1 VTQTTTDEKQ
11 YFGSEVIDGRIFV
24 ITIDRPEARNAFNGA
39 MARQLEALVDRFD
52 EDDALWVAILRGNGP
67 TFSAGQDL
75 KAARTGDMGAA
86 KKRGGFGIMGVPP
99 RKPIIA
105 AVDGQALAGGMEMV
119 LSCDLVVASEAA
131 VFGLAEAKRGLLA
144 VGGGCF
150 RLPQRVPYHVAM
162 EMILTGETKTA
173 QEMHQHGLVNRV
185 VPRGE
190 ALAGALE
197 LARTIARNSPVAV
210 RAAKE
215 IAFRSAAERWTDADG
230 WTKQQEPYRAVARS
244 EDLQEGL
251 RAFAEKRDPV
261 WKGR

>member
-1 VTQTTTDEKQ
+1 MADERA
-11 YFGSEVIDGRIFV
+11 YFQSEIVEGHIFV

-39 MARQLEALVDRFD
+39 MARQLEALIDRFD
-52 EDDALWVAILRGNGP
+52 DDDALWVAIIKANGP

-75 KAARTGDMGAA
+75 KAARTNDMGAA

-99 RKPIIA
+99 KKPIIA
-105 AVDGQALAGGMEMV
+105 AIDGQALAGGMELT
-119 LSCDLVVASEAA
+119 LSCDLIVATESS

-150 RLPQRVPYHVAM
+150 RLPRRVPYHVAM

-173 QEMHQHGLVNRV
+173 REMHQHGLVNKV
-185 VPRGE
+185 VPPGQ
-190 ALAGALE
+190 ALDGALE
-197 LARTIARNSPVAV
+197 LARMIARNSPVAV

-215 IAFRSAAERWTDADG
+215 IAYRSAAELWNDADG
-230 WTKQQEPYRAVARS
+230 WTKQQEPSRAVMRS

>member
-1 VTQTTTDEKQ
+1 MSDERQ
-11 YFGSEVIDGRIFV
+11 YFRSEVVDGHILV

-39 MARQLEALVDRFD
+39 MARQLEALIDRFD
-52 EDDALWVAILRGNGP
+52 DDDGLWVAIVRGNGP

-75 KAARTGDMGAA
+75 KSARTGDLGAS
-86 KKRGGFGIMGVPP
+86 KKRGGFGIMGMPP
-99 RKPIIA
+99 KKPIIA

-119 LSCDLVVASEAA
+119 LSCDLVVASETS

-150 RLPQRVPYHVAM
+150 RLPRRVPYHVAM

-173 QEMHQHGLVNRV
+173 QEMQLHGLVNRV
-185 VPRGE
+185 VPAGE
-190 ALAGALE
+190 ALKGAIE
-197 LARTIARNSPVAV
+197 LARVIARNSPVAV

-215 IAFRSAAERWTDADG
+215 IAFRSAAEQWTDADG
-230 WTKQQEPYRAVARS
+230 WTRQQEPYRAVARS

>member
-1 VTQTTTDEKQ
+1 MTDTRN
-11 YFGSEVIDGRIFV
+11 YFTNDVIDHRIFV
-24 ITIDRPEARNAFNGA
+24 ITLDRPEARNAFNGA
-39 MARQLEALVDRFD
+39 MAAQLEALIDRFD
-52 EDDALWVAILRGNGP
+52 DDDALWVAIIKGNGP

-86 KKRGGFGIMGVPP
+86 KKRGGFGIMGMPP

-105 AVDGQALAGGMEMV
+105 AIDGHALAGGMELT
-119 LSCDLVVASEAA
+119 LSCDLIVATEAS

-150 RLPQRVPYHVAM
+150 RLPRRVPYHVAM

-173 QEMHQHGLVNRV
+173 REMQAFGLVNKV
-185 VPRGE
+185 APPGQAFE
-190 ALAGALE
+190 GALE
-197 LARTIARNSPVAV
+197 LARIIARNSPVAV

-215 IAFRSAAERWTDADG
+215 IAFRSAAEQWTDADG
-230 WTKQQEPYRAVARS
+230 WSKQQEPSRAVMRS

>member
-1 VTQTTTDEKQ
+1 MAEARE
-11 YFGSEVIDGRIFV
+11 YFQNEIIDDHIFV
-24 ITIDRPEARNAFNGA
+24 VTIDRPEARNAFNGA
-39 MARQLEALVDRFD
+39 MATQLEALMDRFD
-52 EDDALWVAILRGNGP
+52 DDETLWVAIIKANGP

-75 KAARTGDMGAA
+75 KAARVGDMGAA

-99 RKPIIA
+99 KKPIVA

-119 LSCDLVVASEAA
+119 LSCDLIVATESS

-150 RLPQRVPYHVAM
+150 RLPRRVPYHVAM
-162 EMILTGETKTA
+162 DMILTGETKSA
-173 QEMHQHGLVNRV
+173 AEMHQHGLVNKI
-185 VPRGE
+185 VPAGK
-190 ALAGALE
+190 ALEGALE
-197 LARTIARNSPVAV
+197 LARIIARNSPVAV

-215 IAFRSAAERWTDADG
+215 IAYRSAAELWTDADG
-230 WTKQQEPYRAVARS
+230 WTKQQQPSRAVMQS

>member
-1 VTQTTTDEKQ
+1 MAESRD
-11 YFGSEVIDGRIFV
+11 YFLTEVIDEHILV

-39 MARQLEALVDRFD
+39 MAAQLEGLIDRY
-52 EDDALWVAILRGNGP
+52 EDDAALWVAIIKGNGP

-86 KKRGGFGIMGVPP
+86 KKRGGFGIMGMPP
-99 RKPIIA
+99 TKPIIA
-105 AVDGQALAGGMEMV
+105 AIDGQALAGGMELT
-119 LSCDLVVASEAA
+119 LSCDLIVATETS

-150 RLPQRVPYHVAM
+150 RLPRRVPYHVAM

-173 QEMHQHGLVNRV
+173 AEMYTHGLVNKV
-185 VPRGE
+185 VAPGK
-190 ALAGALE
+190 ALEGALE
-197 LARTIARNSPVAV
+197 LARIIARNSPVAV
-210 RAAKE
+210 KAAKE
-215 IAFRSAAERWTDADG
+215 IAYRSAAELWTDSDG
-230 WTKQQEPYRAVARS
+230 WTKQRDPSRAVMKS

-261 WKGR
+261 WRGR

>member
-1 VTQTTTDEKQ
+1 VSDERQ
-11 YFGSEVIDGRIFV
+11 YFRSEIVEGHILV

-39 MARQLEALVDRFD
+39 MARELESLVDRFD
-52 EDDALWVAILRGNGP
+52 DDDGLWVAIIKANGP

-75 KAARTGDMGAA
+75 KAARTGDMGA
-86 KKRGGFGIMGVPP
+86 KKRGGFGIMGMPP
-99 RKPIIA
+99 KKPIIA
-105 AVDGQALAGGMEMV
+105 AVDGQALAGGMELI
-119 LSCDLVVASEAA
+119 LSCDLIVATESS

-173 QEMHQHGLVNRV
+173 REMHQHGLVNKV
-185 VPRGE
+185 VPPGQAYE
-190 ALAGALE
+190 GALE
-197 LARTIARNSPVAV
+197 LARIIARNSPVAV

-230 WTKQQEPYRAVARS
+230 WTKQREPSRAVMQS

-251 RAFAEKRDPV
+251 KAFAEKRDAV

>member
-1 VTQTTTDEKQ
+1 MTQATDEKS
-11 YFGSEVIDGRIFV
+11 YFHSEVVEGHIFV
-24 ITIDRPEARNAFNGA
+24 VTIDRPEARNAFNGA

-52 EDDALWVAILRGNGP
+52 DDDALWVAIIRGNGP

-75 KAARTGDMGAA
+75 KSARTGDMGAS
-86 KKRGGFGIMGVPP
+86 KKRGGFGIMGLPP
-99 RKPIIA
+99 KKPIIA

-119 LSCDLVVASEAA
+119 LSCDLVVASETS

-150 RLPQRVPYHVAM
+150 RLPRRVPYHVAM

-173 QEMHQHGLVNRV
+173 QEMQLHGLVNRI
-185 VPRGE
+185 VPPGK
-190 ALAGALE
+190 ALEGALE
-197 LARTIARNSPVAV
+197 LARLIARNSPVAV

-215 IAFRSAAERWTDADG
+215 IAFRSAAEQWTDADG
-230 WTKQQEPYRAVARS
+230 WTKQQDPYRAVSRS

>member
-1 VTQTTTDEKQ
+1 MSEEKS
-11 YFGSEVIDGRIFV
+11 YVRSDVVDGHIFV
-24 ITIDRPEARNAFNGA
+24 VTLDRPEARNAFNGA

-52 EDDALWVAILRGNGP
+52 EDDQLWVAIIKANGP

-99 RKPIIA
+99 KKPVIA
-105 AVDGQALAGGMEMV
+105 AVDGQALAGGMELI
-119 LSCDLVVASEAA
+119 LSCDLIVATESS

-173 QEMHQHGLVNRV
+173 REMHQHGLVNKV
-185 VPRGE
+185 VTAGRAYE
-190 ALAGALE
+190 GALE
-197 LARTIARNSPVAV
+197 LARIIARNSPVAV

-215 IAFRSAAERWTDADG
+215 IAFRSAAEKWTDADG
-230 WTKQQEPYRAVARS
+230 WKKQQEPARAVMQS

-251 RAFAEKRDPV
+251 RAFAEKREAV

>member
-1 VTQTTTDEKQ
+1 MAESRD
-11 YFGSEVIDGRIFV
+11 YFLTEVIDEHILV

-39 MARQLEALVDRFD
+39 MAAQLEGLIDRYED
-52 EDDALWVAILRGNGP
+52 DDALWVAIIKGNGP

-86 KKRGGFGIMGVPP
+86 KKRGGFGIMGMPP
-99 RKPIIA
+99 TKPIIA
-105 AVDGQALAGGMEMV
+105 AIDGQALAGGMELT
-119 LSCDLVVASEAA
+119 LSCDLIVATETS

-144 VGGGCF
+144 IGGGCF
-150 RLPQRVPYHVAM
+150 RLPRRVPYHVAM

-173 QEMHQHGLVNRV
+173 AQMYAHGLVNKIV
-185 VPRGE
+185 APGQ
-190 ALAGALE
+190 ALEGALE
-197 LARTIARNSPVAV
+197 LARIIARNSPVAV
-210 RAAKE
+210 KAAKE
-215 IAFRSAAERWTDADG
+215 IAYRSAAELWSDADG
-230 WTKQQEPYRAVARS
+230 WKNQQDPSRAVMKS

>member
-1 VTQTTTDEKQ
+1 VSETRPHFQ
-11 YFGSEVIDGRIFV
+11 SEVVDGHIFV
-24 ITIDRPEARNAFNGA
+24 VTIDRPEARNAFNGA
-39 MARQLEALVDRFD
+39 MAREMESLMDRFD
-52 EDDALWVAILRGNGP
+52 DDDRLWVAIIKANGP

-99 RKPIIA
+99 KKPVIA

-119 LSCDLVVASEAA
+119 LSCDLIVATETS

-150 RLPQRVPYHVAM
+150 RLPRRVPYHVAM

-173 QEMHQHGLVNRV
+173 HEMHQHGLVNKV
-185 VPRGE
+185 VPPGQAYE
-190 ALAGALE
+190 GAIS
-197 LARTIARNSPVAV
+197 LARIIARNSPVAV

-215 IAFRSAAERWTDADG
+215 IAFRSAAEQWTDADG
-230 WTKQQEPYRAVARS
+230 WKKQQEPSRAVMQS

-251 RAFAEKRDPV
+251 RAFAEKREPV

>member
-1 VTQTTTDEKQ
+1 MSEQRN
-11 YFGSEVIDGRIFV
+11 YFQSEVVDGRIFV

-39 MARQLEALVDRFD
+39 MAAQLESLIDRYED
-52 EDDALWVAILRGNGP
+52 DDALWVAIIKGNGP

-75 KAARTGDMGAA
+75 KAARTGDMGAS

-99 RKPIIA
+99 KKPIIA
-105 AVDGQALAGGMEMV
+105 AIDGQALAGGMEMV
-119 LSCDLVVASEAA
+119 LSCDLIVATQTS

-150 RLPQRVPYHVAM
+150 RLPRRVPYHVAM

-173 QEMHQHGLVNRV
+173 TEMHTYGLVNKV
-185 VPRGE
+185 VAPGQ
-190 ALAGALE
+190 ALEGALE
-197 LARTIARNSPVAV
+197 LARIIARNSPVAV
-210 RAAKE
+210 KAAKQ
-215 IAFRSAAERWTDADG
+215 IAFRSAAEMWTDADG
-230 WTKQQEPYRAVARS
+230 WKKQQEPSRAVMQS

-251 RAFAEKRDPV
+251 RAFAEKRDAV